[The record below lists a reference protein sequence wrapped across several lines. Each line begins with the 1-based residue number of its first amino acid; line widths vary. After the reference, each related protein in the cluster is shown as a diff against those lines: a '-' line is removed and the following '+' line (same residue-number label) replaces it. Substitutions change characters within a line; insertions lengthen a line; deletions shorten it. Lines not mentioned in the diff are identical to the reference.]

1 MVQGRSGAVAPPRR
15 GAGDGGRARWG
26 SRRDWDGRWASTMGC
41 AGTTQVDGAART
53 AGGVRD
59 GGAGQRAA
67 VASAG
72 SHGAVWGGTAP
83 WTAVG
88 EEAWENS
95 GTGIGIET
103 LTNYVAAAV
112 CFIVLVAA
120 IYWTARVPGL

>member
-1 MVQGRSGAVAPPRR
+1 M
-15 GAGDGGRARWG
+15 
-26 SRRDWDGRWASTMGC
+26 
-41 AGTTQVDGAART
+41 
-53 AGGVRD
+53 RD

-72 SHGAVWGGTAP
+72 SHGAVWSGAGR

-88 EEAWENS
+88 EEAWKNG
-95 GTGIGIET
+95 GTGKGIET